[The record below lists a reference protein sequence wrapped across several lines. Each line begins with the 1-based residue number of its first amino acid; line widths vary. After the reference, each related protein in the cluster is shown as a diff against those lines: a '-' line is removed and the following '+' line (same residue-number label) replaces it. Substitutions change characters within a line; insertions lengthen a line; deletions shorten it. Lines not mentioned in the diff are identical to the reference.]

1 MTQFHAAL
9 AFIDELC
16 AREDVH
22 AADFFCGSAR
32 INRHFVAAGWFSAL
46 DDVWLKIPNLFHPLE
61 LREPSSTPLMYWS
74 REDVSELAD
83 LLKLY
88 ITKKD
93 IDFDRP
99 VFSTLQ

>member
-1 MTQFHAAL
+1 MN
-9 AFIDELC
+9 C
-16 AREDVH
+16 AP
-22 AADFFCGSAR
+22 AKMSMPPISSAR
-32 INRHFVAAGWFSAL
+32 QRASIDISSPPAGFRPWTTFG
-46 DDVWLKIPNLFHPLE
+46 LKIPNLFHPLE

-74 REDVSELAD
+74 CEDVSELAD

>member
-1 MTQFHAAL
+1 MSMPP
-9 AFIDELC
+9 IS
-16 AREDVH
+16 
-22 AADFFCGSAR
+22 SAR
-32 INRHFVAAGWFSAL
+32 QRASIDISSPPAGFRPWR
-46 DDVWLKIPNLFHPLE
+46 LKIPNLFHPLE

-74 REDVSELAD
+74 CEDVSELAD